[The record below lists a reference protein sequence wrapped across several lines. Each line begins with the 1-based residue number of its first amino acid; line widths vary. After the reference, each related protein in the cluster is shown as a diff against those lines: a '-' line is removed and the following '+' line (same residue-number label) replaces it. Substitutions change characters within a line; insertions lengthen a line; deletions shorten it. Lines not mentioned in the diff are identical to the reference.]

1 MVGLE
6 LYVKDEEN
14 VFQRIE
20 LFKDESVTITQSLQD
35 VKDIAK
41 VFSDYSQTFNVP
53 ASKKNNRVFE
63 HFYNYHINIFDAR
76 RKKDAKLYL
85 NHQLFKEGKI
95 KLEGTTLK
103 NNKAHTYKLTFF
115 GSGVNLKDIL
125 GEDKLDALVGLNEF
139 NFDYTTT
146 NLKAY
151 MSDGLDVLAFGE
163 DFEDAI
169 VVPLISAKKR
179 FIFDSAGTNTNTD
192 TTCNLSSYGQ
202 GAELTQLK
210 PAIRVYAIIKAIE
223 AQSNY
228 NLTFSDDFFNETNP
242 EFYNLYMWLH
252 RKEGR

>member
-53 ASKKNNRVFE
+53 ASKKNNKVFE

-85 NHQLFKEGKI
+85 NHQLFKDGKI

-103 NNKAHTYKLTFF
+103 NN
-115 GSGVNLKDIL
+115 N
-125 GEDKLDALVGLNEF
+125 
-139 NFDYTTT
+139 
-146 NLKAY
+146 
-151 MSDGLDVLAFGE
+151 
-163 DFEDAI
+163 
-169 VVPLISAKKR
+169 
-179 FIFDSAGTNTNTD
+179 
-192 TTCNLSSYGQ
+192 
-202 GAELTQLK
+202 
-210 PAIRVYAIIKAIE
+210 
-223 AQSNY
+223 NY
-228 NLTFSDDFFNETNP
+228 
-242 EFYNLYMWLH
+242 
-252 RKEGR
+252 

>member
-115 GSGVNLKDIL
+115 GSGVNLKDIY
-125 GEDKLDALVGLNEF
+125 DF
-139 NFDYTTT
+139 NNYCKE
-146 NLKAY
+146 L
-151 MSDGLDVLAFGE
+151 SLDVIGTMRML
-163 DFEDAI
+163 
-169 VVPLISAKKR
+169 
-179 FIFDSAGTNTNTD
+179 FDSLVLKYSLFSIPSDPLERTPI
-192 TTCNLSSYGQ
+192 SS
-202 GAELTQLK
+202 
-210 PAIRVYAIIKAIE
+210 
-223 AQSNY
+223 SN
-228 NLTFSDDFFNETNP
+228 FSE
-242 EFYNLYMWLH
+242 
-252 RKEGR
+252 